1 MITKRKAS
9 TLDREINLYSSWEE
23 NGDQRST
30 IRSINVQ
37 RLNKLIIMNIK
48 RVLACKHN
56 PDSPGTSWWTQMV
69 STDSGRM
76 SSTTAHSCS
85 VRFLKDKISTGHSE
99 NHWSSAAESRDM
111 GTGSFLIALQEEQ
124 RTRTKEKLIWNNLA
138 VITAISNMLHFKQ
151 QTSRMGTLNG
161 FHHGGGRLAAFWCV
175 CLEG

>member
-69 STDSGRM
+69 ST
-76 SSTTAHSCS
+76 
-85 VRFLKDKISTGHSE
+85 FLILDGCLQQLHKISTGHSE

-151 QTSRMGTLNG
+151 QASRMGTLNG

>member
-48 RVLACKHN
+48 RVLASKHN

-69 STDSGRM
+69 ST
-76 SSTTAHSCS
+76 
-85 VRFLKDKISTGHSE
+85 
-99 NHWSSAAESRDM
+99 
-111 GTGSFLIALQEEQ
+111 FLILDGCLQQ
-124 RTRTKEKLIWNNLA
+124 LHILA
-138 VITAISNMLHFKQ
+138 VYAFSKTRSALGIQRITEAVQQKAGIWERDRFWLLSKKNNAPEQKKNWYEIIWLLLQLFQICYTSNSRRQGWALWMVSIMVGEDWQHFDA
-151 QTSRMGTLNG
+151 S
-161 FHHGGGRLAAFWCV
+161 V
-175 CLEG
+175 